1 MNEEALQLL
10 YDEIASTYD
19 VGSIEDF
26 KSYLDDDNNR
36 SSFYEE
42 VIAPNY
48 DVESL
53 EDFESIYGLKKKE
66 EEVYAQDPTTE
77 LQLEAGGLESSEES
91 VQPLSVLNRNRQPSI
106 VSQKEED
113 TAIERMFGKNEVT
126 DFFGDLYR
134 AGAQGQAQGATVD
147 DALNLFAQGQDISQ
161 EDLQEYISAVQ
172 NMNAQGVSEEM
183 QDFSKIYEKEGKGV
197 IGFMK
202 GVASNPTVIPQLF
215 TSSVSAMINKAS
227 LAAGATGAGGGAL
240 VGAVPG
246 AIAGGI
252 AGMSGALETGLAYTE
267 FLQEELGKKDLSFD
281 DKGIREILQDPEA
294 MNSIRNRALGRGFT
308 IAAIDAMTGGL
319 AAGVTRKA
327 ATRLGSKLA
336 GVAAGGTVEALGGAT
351 GEAAARLVTGQE
363 MDVAEIG
370 FEGIAGTATAPIT
383 VGFGLLKPPSYAMND
398 GKATRKD
405 IQTLLAT
412 GTPDQIAA
420 VKISVKNDKDLYVQS
435 QNKKSD
441 AILIREIEIANP
453 GINEED
459 KARLLVLEKSAQTL
473 TNSPLK
479 SAKNNLDNVNEEIDT
494 ISKKY
499 LPTQE
504 TILTTEQE
512 IRESLAAKGV
522 ENPIRPNY
530 TLSKINTKN
539 AAINLDLKSLDGPD
553 SFEISTKNYKETE
566 GVEGATIIGYVRDRD
581 FPGEKKKT
589 TRGEVFILQVNEKG
603 KGIGTSIMLD
613 ALRLMKENGTKTVK
627 FTSPSKEGKPFND
640 TLIRKGYIKLLK
652 VSDRTGTSEYEIT
665 DKVLE
670 ETMPRDYNSER
681 FELLSEEDKVLANRI
696 KDETKRNKFVN
707 NKTIKTNE
715 GIRINETEAAEK
727 ALADPNS
734 DEATLIAATRKM
746 EEPTAPFNA
755 AAISDVQED
764 LIVIEEN
771 NIKGIGVSGS
781 AQVTLKYKNQVN
793 DASSSVQE
801 KKTDVSENE
810 QITYTLPST
819 PKEAAKDFDVID
831 NRNQKADLEIDE
843 DGAGNWYVQN
853 NKTGRN
859 IAASTKKEA
868 QFLSKPE
875 NAETMWDYGD
885 GDIIFSKQ
893 PISESSQ
900 DFVAETEKTQTKKEK
915 TKETN
920 AKRKDAI
927 RNIKKGKLGVDS
939 SAALLTRLFAMRSEL
954 IPSDQVKSYD
964 ELLENISKREAVLS
978 LEKSEQLSFKA
989 ETILNAVEAKLE
1001 QQDSQVE
1008 EVKESDFDVDTE
1020 SKRIADIKV
1029 TINEDL
1035 DEYSKGLAKEI
1046 NDLTAE
1052 DVEGLTTVK
1061 KDGSKDYSLIKQL
1074 EKVKD
1079 NIENGFVPKKAQDII
1094 TQVRSNRKS
1103 DTLLK
1108 PFTNLKRTKI
1118 LENFRKAI
1126 YQVEKMFGGMIAK
1139 NYISNRVRN
1148 NPKFQIDDI
1157 LGNFNS
1163 KTIYNNTIRPLAEA
1177 FSTNETETKK
1187 LSDKIGKALNFLS
1200 FGKANPT
1207 FLSVA
1212 RPHNKFVRDQ
1222 YMIRLY
1228 QLQREHLTNP
1238 GNNKAASGIDFLNST
1253 IEAALEGEVL
1263 NVMDLE
1269 ILQSLKKEFEV
1280 DGEIDNNKIEK
1291 NFTKDQKEALKLL
1304 DEVNNSLAPKA
1315 LTISSQIRGNKIDLL
1330 NNYSHHIILRDFN
1343 ANKENLQSRQ
1353 GEFINPSTKSRT
1365 TQERTDGSKPI
1376 SFDPFLSATR
1386 GVQETLLDYYMTL
1399 PIRELQQTL
1408 SKLEKK
1414 MAGDTKVTNEDRM
1427 ALKALRTSVNESLEK
1442 VFHSTFT
1449 DYSAADVFFD
1459 KVRKLGYQAALASA
1473 PRAVAEFTSNFAF
1486 AISSNPNGFMSG
1498 VNDYM
1503 GIIRNNDAGVNFL
1516 NNVGSTET
1524 LKLYNKDQMT
1534 TKNAEIDLFKQVSS
1548 KKGQA
1553 KSQLGNAINYISGFG
1568 GRQLTQF
1575 VDKLANNLL
1584 SAPDQWISRPL
1595 YFGEFA
1601 AVFQKETG
1609 IKLTEKDMM
1618 EISDGSSKYLGEEY
1632 KSAIEKS
1639 AISADKQSIMMAT
1652 SKNPFNSIDKLQS
1665 KPNDSLTRR
1674 AWRMAN
1680 GYMAN
1685 FSLFEYTTARAA
1697 VNALF
1702 NEGEISSQQAMGIL
1716 TGVTMR
1722 MSLYAVLYSVI
1733 ANQADKVFGA
1743 PEDEDAEDLDKI
1755 GFMLTRQL
1763 TGSIGTLL
1771 SRGTLGNIPN
1781 IPITMGLE
1789 AINEKYLQS
1798 LRDDEKFDPFK
1809 HAMVYS
1815 QLGTKDLAEKNL
1827 NDLFIG
1833 VFSGPYGPLVKSA
1846 ERGKTLITRSLT
1858 NKTKKGRDRAKDE
1871 LTKRMSY
1878 EALGNLGVLPFYK
1891 DVRRIVNKIYFEDY
1905 AKTKKG
1911 TGNYSKSELRKI
1923 NPALYK
1929 RLYGPNSPEARL
1941 RKQKRNLEKKRK
1953 TNN

>member
-26 KSYLDDDNNR
+26 KNYLDDDNNR

-172 NMNAQGVSEEM
+172 NMNSQGVSEEM

-512 IRESLAAKGV
+512 VRESLAAKGI
-522 ENPIRPNY
+522 ENP
-530 TLSKINTKN
+530 TQKQLTEES
-539 AAINLDLKSLDGPD
+539 DL
-553 SFEISTKNYKETE
+553 ITN
-566 GVEGATIIGYVRDRD
+566 
-581 FPGEKKKT
+581 KK
-589 TRGEVFILQVNEKG
+589 
-603 KGIGTSIMLD
+603 
-613 ALRLMKENGTKTVK
+613 
-627 FTSPSKEGKPFND
+627 
-640 TLIRKGYIKLLK
+640 
-652 VSDRTGTSEYEIT
+652 
-665 DKVLE
+665 LE
-670 ETMPRDYNSER
+670 ESKSEVSESETVEETIPRDYNSER
-681 FELLSEEDKVLANRI
+681 FELLSEEDKVLANKI
-696 KDETKRNKFVN
+696 EDETKRNKFVN
-707 NKTIKTNE
+707 NKTIKTTE

-727 ALADPNS
+727 ALADPSS
-734 DEATLIAATRKM
+734 DEATIIAATRKM
-746 EEPTAPFNA
+746 EEPTAPFNV
-755 AAISDVQED
+755 AAIADVQKD
-764 LIVIEEN
+764 LN
-771 NIKGIGVSGS
+771 
-781 AQVTLKYKNQVN
+781 VN
-793 DASSSVQE
+793 QE
-801 KKTDVSENE
+801 KKTDVSETEEVGKEFILQFAKNNAVVVDKNGENIGEFIFSKAEGPEGNTINE
-810 QITYTLPST
+810 MVQNLGIDVNQNDILFNELEVELEINEGETINNSIPFGEKIIL
-819 PKEAAKDFDVID
+819 EAAKKNPSSNIISLNVNSLSVDPYTEGVFESLVNKNLATKVPVTSVAINDGGDFYYRLKTSD
-831 NRNQKADLEIDE
+831 EI
-843 DGAGNWYVQN
+843 N
-853 NKTGRN
+853 N
-859 IAASTKKEA
+859 I
-868 QFLSKPE
+868 
-875 NAETMWDYGD
+875 
-885 GDIIFSKQ
+885 SKQ

-1291 NFTKDQKEALKLL
+1291 NFTKDHKEALKLL

-1353 GEFINPSTKSRT
+1353 EEFINPSTKSRT

-1427 ALKALRTSVNESLEK
+1427 ALKALRASVNESLEK

-1449 DYSAADVFFD
+1449 DYSAADVFLD

-1473 PRAVAEFTSNFAF
+1473 PRAVAEFTSNFSF

-1498 VNDYM
+1498 VNEYM

-1568 GRQLTQF
+1568 GRQLTQL

-1609 IKLTEKDMM
+1609 IKLTEKDML
-1618 EISDGSSKYLGEEY
+1618 EISDGTSKYLGEEY

-1665 KPNDSLTRR
+1665 KPNDSLTRKV
-1674 AWRMAN
+1674 WRMAN

-1789 AINEKYLQS
+1789 AINRKYLQS

-1815 QLGTKDLAEKNL
+1815 QLGTKDLAEK
-1827 NDLFIG
+1827 DLDDLLIS

-1891 DVRRIVNKIYFEDY
+1891 DVRRIINKIYFKDY

-1911 TGNYSKSELRKI
+1911 GGNYSKSELRKI

-1941 RKQKRNLEKKRK
+1941 RKEKRNLEKKRK
-1953 TNN
+1953 KNN

>member
-26 KSYLDDDNNR
+26 KNYLDDDNNR

-77 LQLEAGGLESSEES
+77 LQLEAGGLESKDSGIDTLTPTP
-91 VQPLSVLNRNRQPSI
+91 QPFLRNRRPGYYPQGE
-106 VSQKEED
+106 KD

-134 AGAQGQAQGATVD
+134 AGAQGQAQGSTVD

-183 QDFSKIYEKEGKGV
+183 QDFSRIYEKEGKGV

-522 ENPIRPNY
+522 ENP
-530 TLSKINTKN
+530 TQKQLVEES
-539 AAINLDLKSLDGPD
+539 DL
-553 SFEISTKNYKETE
+553 ITN
-566 GVEGATIIGYVRDRD
+566 
-581 FPGEKKKT
+581 KK
-589 TRGEVFILQVNEKG
+589 
-603 KGIGTSIMLD
+603 
-613 ALRLMKENGTKTVK
+613 
-627 FTSPSKEGKPFND
+627 
-640 TLIRKGYIKLLK
+640 
-652 VSDRTGTSEYEIT
+652 
-665 DKVLE
+665 LE
-670 ETMPRDYNSER
+670 ESKAEDSESETVEEAMPRDYNSER

-727 ALADPNS
+727 ALADPSS

-764 LIVIEEN
+764 LNVIEEN
-771 NIKGIGVSGS
+771 NIKGLGVSGS

-801 KKTDVSENE
+801 KKTDVSESE

-1427 ALKALRTSVNESLEK
+1427 ALKALRASVNESLEK

-1486 AISSNPNGFMSG
+1486 AMSSNPNGFMSG

-1618 EISDGSSKYLGEEY
+1618 EISDGTSKYLGEEY

-1665 KPNDSLTRR
+1665 KPNDSSTRK
-1674 AWRMAN
+1674 AWRIAN

-1789 AINEKYLQS
+1789 AINKNYLQS

-1815 QLGTKDLAEKNL
+1815 QLGTKDLAEKDL
-1827 NDLFIG
+1827 TDLFIG